1 MLQRIKEKMRFRIFE
16 VKKCRPFKS
25 NIINKHCCVRRL
37 YGEITETR
45 DSYICVLLLR
55 MNSFLSVK
63 KLAIVTLTAFHV
75 QAQEKLIADLSL
87 ETTLLLD
94 TLNA

>member
-1 MLQRIKEKMRFRIFE
+1 MVSLIILPNSTIKSPR
-16 VKKCRPFKS
+16 
-25 NIINKHCCVRRL
+25 
-37 YGEITETR
+37 
-45 DSYICVLLLR
+45 YI
-55 MNSFLSVK
+55 K
-63 KLAIVTLTAFHV
+63 KLAIVTLTAFNV